1 MIKQD
6 WENNENKF
14 KDFTAE
20 KLAELKN
27 AFAMG
32 FTDSEACLY
41 ADVWVRRFYDYCIEN
56 EDFRELKELLKQKPK
71 MKAKLNI
78 METINMKVEKE
89 DIKAIERK
97 LDTSKWYLERKAKDE
112 FSLRSE
118 IEGNMTNETTMKV
131 EYVEADHSKYNEN
144 WEVIEDEKEENIL

>member
-41 ADVWVRRFYDYCIEN
+41 ADVWIRRFYDYCIEN

-78 METINMKVEKE
+78 LESINSSNILTRKQTLE
-89 DIKAIERK
+89 D
-97 LDTSKWYLERKAKDE
+97 SKWYLERKAKDE

-144 WEVIEDEKEENIL
+144 WEVIKDEKEENIL